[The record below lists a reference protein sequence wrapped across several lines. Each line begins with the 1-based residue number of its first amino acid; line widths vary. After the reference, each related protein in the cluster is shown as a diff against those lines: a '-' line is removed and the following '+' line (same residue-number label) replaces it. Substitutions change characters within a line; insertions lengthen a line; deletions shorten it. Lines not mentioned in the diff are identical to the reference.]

1 MMEQEILKNS
11 NKQNAQ
17 ILINQINGEIEYV
30 ERYLSKLKVK
40 VNELETIIK
49 NL

>member
-1 MMEQEILKNS
+1 MEQEILKNS